1 MTQTVEQPHYH
12 ATAEHH
18 LGSEL
23 LLSYADQVHAGLK
36 DYVAETY
43 RGQGVESSTL
53 AHSIIS
59 NPQAYIDQQMSMDGK
74 PQDLAENVDMWL
86 ANVQKIDPP
95 MMLEDMASAR
105 KVYAG
110 LVEIATY
117 IAFERRH
124 YDAHSWKRN
133 DHQMFKTDIDE
144 RDWLSAYE
152 CDAIQTSLAKA
163 LLGGEVRSVRTG
175 TVAELVLP
183 KVLETNY
190 LDSK

>member
-1 MTQTVEQPHYH
+1 MTQTIEQPQYH

-23 LLSYADQVHAGLK
+23 LLSYADQVQAGLK
-36 DYVAETY
+36 DYVAETF
-43 RGQGVESSTL
+43 RGQGVETSQL
-53 AHSIIS
+53 ANSIIT
-59 NPQAYIDQQMSMDGK
+59 NPQAYIDKQMSIEGA
-74 PQDLAENVDMWL
+74 PQQLTENVDVWL

-95 MMLEDMASAR
+95 MMFEDMASAR

-133 DHQMFKTDIDE
+133 DHQMFNTNIDE
-144 RDWLSAYE
+144 RDWLTAYE
-152 CDAIQTSLAKA
+152 SDAIQTSLAKA
-163 LLGGEVRSVRTG
+163 LLGGEVRSIRTG

-190 LDSK
+190 LDTK